1 MKTLFIWCAVLT
13 LGTACSKKDKPEP
26 VVYGE
31 EDPLPGFLAR
41 SFYSQETY
49 AWINELGGMGQFG
62 MSFIP
67 LVNGKINSLVIKMPA
82 ANEAIKV
89 IIWDKATRSK
99 IRVETVKVPAANT
112 LVTKAITPL
121 ALVKDKEYV
130 ITMFTDDYYARNK
143 TGNGVGSFPVVSGN
157 IKVTGSVSG
166 TVTNELFPLGG
177 SGNQYFGD
185 CSFLFQQT
193 N

>member
-1 MKTLFIWCAVLT
+1 MKTFIGLALT
-13 LGTACSKKDKPEP
+13 LVLLAGCSKKDKPEP

-49 AWINELGGMGQFG
+49 TWINELGGVAQYG
-62 MSFIP
+62 MSFVP
-67 LVNGKINSLVIKMPA
+67 LVNGKINSLVIKIPA
-82 ANEAIKV
+82 ANDALKV
-89 IIWDKATRSK
+89 IIWDKATKSK
-99 IRVETVKVPAANT
+99 VRVETVKIAAANT

-121 ALVKDKEYV
+121 VLVKDKEYV
-130 ITMFTDDYYARNK
+130 ITMFTDDFYARNK
-143 TGNGVGSFPVVSGN
+143 TGNGVGSFPVISGN
-157 IKVTGSVSG
+157 IKVTASVSG
-166 TVTNELFPLGG
+166 SATNELFPLGG

-193 N
+193 P

>member
-1 MKTLFIWCAVLT
+1 MKMLLAFCMLLTLF
-13 LGTACSKKDKPEP
+13 TACSKKDKSEP

-41 SFYSQETY
+41 AFYTQETY
-49 AWINELGGMGQFG
+49 VWINELSGVAQYG

-67 LVNGKINSLVIKMPA
+67 TENGKINSLVVKIPSPNNA
-82 ANEAIKV
+82 LKV
-89 IIWDKATRSK
+89 IIWDKATK
-99 IRVETVKVPAANT
+99 AKVRVETVKVPTANT
-112 LVTKAITPL
+112 VTTIGITPL

-130 ITMFTDDYYARNK
+130 ITMFTDDFYARNK
-143 TGNGVGSFPVVSGN
+143 TGNGVGSFPIVSGN
-157 IKVTGSVSG
+157 IKVTGSVTG
-166 TVTNELFPLGG
+166 RAENELFPLSG

-185 CSFLFQQT
+185 CSFLFQRT